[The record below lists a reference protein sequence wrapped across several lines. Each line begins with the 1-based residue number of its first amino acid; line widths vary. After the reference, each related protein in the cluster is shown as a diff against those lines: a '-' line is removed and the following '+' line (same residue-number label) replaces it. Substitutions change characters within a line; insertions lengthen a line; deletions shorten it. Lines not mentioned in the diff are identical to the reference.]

1 MRIASTKISRWYRMM
16 RATRNRKAARAR
28 GNTRAPPRG
37 LLKAMSVRSDFGRRI
52 YSAEGLSKP
61 MRRVQSTEVF
71 SRFTNGTDASGNADW
86 DDADSATGKSG
97 KSSKSL
103 QHRATRKMMKT
114 LGLKKLRDRS
124 ESIGGGSKS
133 SSKKKKVLHK
143 AKVARLTQEMGNG
156 GRPEG
161 SDTASMSV
169 AEIDDESAQSPAHST
184 DTLASKAKKPL
195 SEWAKEK
202 GREAYAAMITAD
214 NLGDVAIVEQ
224 CYVMIGGRADDQSI
238 LHNALQQL
246 VNYEREEALLRFC
259 GRKNGIL
266 QEGKVRAPPDASG
279 TQRPSLG
286 DRNEVKQSFLDY
298 TSKLVSRR
306 HNNLKYVQ
314 AECRLSREQIA
325 YSLNNIDPLDELN
338 GIGMRFEVKLPVR
351 NSTKIDLPLPLPNI
365 GKEWGFAKLLL
376 SIGPDSTLLALKLL
390 LLERSILVLGD
401 RPDEVTAACR
411 ALLRLIKPFKWAS
424 TFMPVLPFAM
434 LDFVNSPVPFVAG
447 MSVEGDHAM
456 HLIEEDIRVIEA
468 QSEGMS
474 IINLKTGALHITSE
488 SGIGNKLSLSLT
500 LRKKIHALHRRLIT
514 LAKNNKSSI
523 HSLKQFCTTG
533 VSAKER
539 LTLQAASSSIEKYFG
554 GLLGDVASGDGW
566 LEQYGKM
573 DEASG
578 QYVFHAK
585 WMIEALRAELRFQE
599 DLIQTQLFHSF
610 VDSEMVKTE
619 EIEEARNGDAARF
632 IADWLMFRWKKREG
646 MVASLGACA

>member
-1 MRIASTKISRWYRMM
+1 MRIASTKISRWYRKVK
-16 RATRNRKAARAR
+16 ASQNRKAARAR
-28 GNTRAPPRG
+28 GNPRAPPRG
-37 LLKAMSVRSDFGRRI
+37 LSPKAMSVRSDFGRRTL
-52 YSAEGLSKP
+52 SAEGLSKP
-61 MRRVQSTEVF
+61 VRRVQSTEVF
-71 SRFTNGTDASGNADW
+71 SRLTGGTNGGGNADW
-86 DDADSATGKSG
+86 GDADSAADKSG

-114 LGLKKLRDRS
+114 LGLKKPRDRS
-124 ESIGGGSKS
+124 ESIGDGSKS
-133 SSKKKKVLHK
+133 SSKKKKGLHK
-143 AKVARLTQEMGNG
+143 KVARFTQEMGNG
-156 GRPEG
+156 GLPDV
-161 SDTASMSV
+161 SDTASVSV
-169 AEIDDESAQSPAHST
+169 TEIDDESAQSPAQST
-184 DTLASKAKKPL
+184 DTLASKAQKPL

-238 LHNALQQL
+238 LHNTLQQL

-259 GRKNGIL
+259 GRKNGVL

-279 TQRPSLG
+279 SRRPSLG
-286 DRNEVKQSFLDY
+286 DRDEVEQSFLDY

-325 YSLNNIDPLDELN
+325 YGLKNIDPLDELN
-338 GIGMRFEVKLPVR
+338 GIGMRFQVKLPVR

-474 IINLKTGALHITSE
+474 IINLKSGALHITSE
-488 SGIGNKLSLSLT
+488 SGIGNKLSLSSS
-500 LRKKIHALHRRLIT
+500 LRKKIHALYRRLIT
-514 LAKNNKSSI
+514 LAENKKSSI

-533 VSAKER
+533 VSSKER

-554 GLLGDVASGDGW
+554 GLLGDVTSDDGW
-566 LEQYGKM
+566 LERYGKM

-578 QYVFHAK
+578 QYVFHAE
-585 WMIEALRAELRFQE
+585 WMTEALRAELRFQE
-599 DLIQTQLFHSF
+599 DLIQTQLFYSF
-610 VDSEMVKTE
+610 VDSERAKTK

-632 IADWLMFRWKKREG
+632 IADWLMFRWKKRKG
-646 MVASLGACA
+646 MVPR